1 MPTGATT
8 HHRGTPQGHPTVSAV
23 GLGLGAQLVL
33 ALVAVA
39 AAVSA
44 PARLRPVLAGIMAS
58 AVGLCGA
65 VTGAMVLAGRRG
77 TLDLPTSLPMGDLGL
92 DPNPLGGFFM
102 VVAGAVGAIAAGYAI
117 GYAEGPATSRTSWAA
132 LPLFLVAMQCVP
144 AAGDAVSFLLLWE
157 LMALASTVLVLTD
170 HADRA
175 EVKQAALWYAGLTQ
189 LSFVLLLLGFAV
201 LAADAGGVGF
211 AAMGSLDPGSRSA
224 SAAFVLLAA
233 GFATKAGVVP
243 MHVWLPRAHPAAP
256 SHISALMSA
265 AMVKM
270 GVYGMLLASLRLLPA
285 GPGWWGL
292 LLLAFGAVSAVY
304 GILQASVTSDLKR
317 LLAYSTTENV
327 GLMFLALGTG
337 LLLRSVGVAGPAD
350 SAIAAC
356 LLLVASHAAFKTTL
370 FLAAGSVLHAT
381 GERDLDRMGG
391 LGSRMPVTAFA
402 FGVGALGA
410 AALPVTAGFMA
421 EWALL
426 QSLIHGARPEDRVVA
441 VAMPVAVAVVALT
454 AGLALL
460 TFVKAYGIA
469 FLARPRSPGSAA
481 AHEGAAWTIRPA
493 MLVSAAAVLALGLVP
508 GLAADAVARAGGVD
522 GIARVG
528 WAGIDL
534 PGVGAQLDPVALSVI
549 AGGFAV
555 PVLAVTFVASRR
567 RPRRRVE
574 LAWGCGGVRV
584 SPRMQ
589 YTATS
594 YAEPLARVFDDA
606 LRPERDIEVT
616 HTSESRYLV
625 ERVEFRQRLDDVV
638 EARAYRPLLGLAERV
653 GLAARWLQNGSI
665 HRYLGYSF
673 VGLVAVLVL
682 VAL

>member
-1 MPTGATT
+1 
-8 HHRGTPQGHPTVSAV
+8 VSAV
-23 GLGLGAQLVL
+23 ELGLVAQLML
-33 ALVAVA
+33 APAAVAVA
-39 AAVSA
+39 VLSPTRMRPGLTGVSAAV
-44 PARLRPVLAGIMAS
+44 
-58 AVGLCGA
+58 VGLAGA
-65 VTGAMVLAGRRG
+65 VTGVLLLAGERG
-77 TLDLPTSLPMGDLGL
+77 RVEFPTSLQLGEVGL
-92 DPNPLGGFFM
+92 DPSPLGGFFM
-102 VVAGAVGAIAAGYAI
+102 LVVGAVGAVAGLYAI
-117 GYAEGPATSRTSWAA
+117 GYVGGPAASRTSGAS
-132 LPLFLVAMQCVP
+132 LPVFLVAMQMVP
-144 AAGDAVSFLLLWE
+144 AAADAVSFLLMWE

-170 HADRA
+170 HARRT
-175 EVKQAALWYAGLTQ
+175 EVRPAGLWYAGLTQ

-201 LAADAGGVGF
+201 LAVDAGGVDF
-211 AAMGSLDPGSRSA
+211 ARMAAVDPGSVPA
-224 SAAFVLLAA
+224 SVAFVLLAT
-233 GFATKAGVVP
+233 GFATKGGIVP
-243 MHVWLPRAHPAAP
+243 LHVWLPRAHPAAP
-256 SHISALMSA
+256 SHVSAAMSA

-270 GVYGMLLASLRLLPA
+270 GVYGALLLSLQLLPA
-285 GPGWWGL
+285 GPAWWGL
-292 LLLAFGAVSAVY
+292 LLLGFGAVSALY

-337 LLLRSVGVAGPAD
+337 LLLRSVDVGGAAD
-350 SAIAAC
+350 AAVAAC

-391 LGSRMPVTAFA
+391 LASRMPVTAFA

-469 FLARPRSPGSAA
+469 FLARPRSAATAA
-481 AHEGAAWTIRPA
+481 AHEGGGWTMRLA
-493 MLVSAAAVLALGLVP
+493 MLASAAAVLALGLVP
-508 GLAADAVARAGGVD
+508 GVAAGAVSRAAGVGGID
-522 GIARVG
+522 RVG
-528 WAGIDL
+528 WVGIEL
-534 PGVGAQLDPVALSVI
+534 SGVDAQLDPAALSVM
-549 AGGFAV
+549 ALLFAV
-555 PVLAVTFVASRR
+555 PVVFVSVVAARR
-567 RPRRRVE
+567 QPRRRVD

-616 HTSESRYLV
+616 HASESRYLV

-638 EARAYRPLLGLAERV
+638 EERFYRPAMRLAEWV
-653 GLAARWLQNGSI
+653 GVAARQLQNGSI
-665 HRYLGYSF
+665 HRYLAYSF
-673 VGLVAVLVL
+673 LALVAVLVL
-682 VAL
+682 AAL